1 MKFQLSIPSW
11 NFKPGWKS
19 PHNQPLNI
27 KTFVNEPAMVV
38 IFEPD
43 LPCFWIGPSVF
54 WLSPSRVFFESDL
67 LYFDSVFPF
76 YWASPSPFW
85 VSPSECSVSPSH
97 FLSQSF
103 PILKVR
109 LFQWMLPNFWLWP
122 IIFQWCQSV
131 LPMLWVSPSHF
142 FSLRTFC
149 FSPFCVLI
157 WSPCVLL
164 TKLKMKVCAGSVYST
179 SMHKKLI

>member
-54 WLSPSRVFFESDL
+54 WLSPSRVFFWVGPPL
-67 LYFDSVFPF
+67 LWLSFFLLLSQSFPF
-76 YWASPSPFW
+76 LSQSFRVFCQSFSFFESVLPDFKSPTFPVNASYFLTLTYHISMM
-85 VSPSECSVSPSH
+85 SVSPSH
-97 FLSQSF
+97 ALGQSF
-103 PILKVR
+103 PFFFTAYFLLFPVLRFDLITMCTVDKIKDEGVCRKR
-109 LFQWMLPNFWLWP
+109 LL
-122 IIFQWCQSV
+122 
-131 LPMLWVSPSHF
+131 H
-142 FSLRTFC
+142 
-149 FSPFCVLI
+149 
-157 WSPCVLL
+157 
-164 TKLKMKVCAGSVYST
+164 
-179 SMHKKLI
+179 

>member
-1 MKFQLSIPSW
+1 MNLRWLWFLS
-11 NFKPGWKS
+11 
-19 PHNQPLNI
+19 QTCL
-27 KTFVNEPAMVV
+27 V
-38 IFEPD
+38 FESD
-43 LPCFWIGPSVF
+43 LPCFDSVLLVFFWVGPPLL
-54 WLSPSRVFFESDL
+54 WLSFSL
-67 LYFDSVFPF
+67 LLSQSFP
-76 YWASPSPFW
+76 
-85 VSPSECSVSPSH
+85 

-103 PILKVR
+103 RV
-109 LFQWMLPNFWLWP
+109 FCQSFSFFESVLPDFKSPTFPVNASYFWLWP